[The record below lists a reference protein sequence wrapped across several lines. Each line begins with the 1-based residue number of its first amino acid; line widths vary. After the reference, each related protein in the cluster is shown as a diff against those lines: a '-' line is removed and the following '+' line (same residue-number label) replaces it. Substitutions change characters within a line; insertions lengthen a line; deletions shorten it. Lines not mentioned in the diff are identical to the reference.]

1 MNRVRIVLAVA
12 LVLML
17 SSLAMSAPESSQL
30 GPYGITFDLNT
41 DLGYTVTEQEP
52 QVMESATIY
61 LLQISTDNTTG
72 ANVIINQFNELVDAT
87 LAPQK
92 QISIM
97 AAAFS
102 GYNVTSLDDI
112 IIDGKEGYV
121 VSAVPS
127 SFNTMVP
134 ADLNRYE
141 AIYWLDSAKCDCGPV
156 SVGTTSVGIT
166 STYPED
172 VTMNLIN
179 SLRIVKG
186 EAVAAAN
193 AQVLPPA

>member
-1 MNRVRIVLAVA
+1 VNRVRIVLAVA

-41 DLGYTVTEQEP
+41 DLGYTVTELEP
-52 QVMESATIY
+52 QVMESSTIY
-61 LLQISTDNTTG
+61 VLQISTDNTTG
-72 ANVIINQFNELVDAT
+72 ANVVINQFNGLIDAT
-87 LAPQK
+87 FAPQK

-97 AAAFS
+97 EAALNL
-102 GYNVTSLDDI
+102 YNVTSLDDI
-112 IIDGKEGYV
+112 IIDEREGYII
-121 VSAVPS
+121 SAIPA

-141 AIYWLDSAKCDCGPV
+141 AVYWLDSVQCDCGPV
-156 SVGTTSVGIT
+156 SVGTTRVGIT